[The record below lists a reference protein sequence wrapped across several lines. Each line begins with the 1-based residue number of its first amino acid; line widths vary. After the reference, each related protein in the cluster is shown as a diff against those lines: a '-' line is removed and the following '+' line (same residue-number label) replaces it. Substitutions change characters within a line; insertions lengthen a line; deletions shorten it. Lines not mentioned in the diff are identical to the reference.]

1 MEEYAGRCEKCCASN
16 HGGLGTAVAAMLVA
30 NTDPFPGAEGVPPDA
45 SISVLFTMIPDLDT
59 CTPETIT
66 FSPPCGWTVRE
77 GEAPE
82 EIVITPAEP
91 LEPGTTYTVKLD
103 GVLSA
108 DGMPLFPFQFSFTTA
123 E

>member
-1 MEEYAGRCEKCCASN
+1 MGYCEKCCASN
-16 HGGLGTAVAAMLVA
+16 SGGIGTAQAAMLVMQ
-30 NTDPFPGAEGVPPDA
+30 TDPFPGAEEVPVDA

-59 CTPETIT
+59 CTPGTIT
-66 FSPPCGWTVRE
+66 FSPPCNWTVQE

-91 LEPGTTYTVKLD
+91 LKPATAYTVKLD
-103 GVLSA
+103 GVLST